1 MPCGPLVPLL
11 VMALTAAPPPD
22 LRDAALG
29 SSLPGAA
36 AEVLEVAT
44 AGLPAP
50 PELAVIQT
58 QTYGTITLDHRAHLA
73 RKTSCRTCHGP
84 GPVAKLGRLPAR
96 VAHDRCVTCHRA
108 AENAPTACRDCHVK
122 PAPPSEPEVVTAA
135 LAEVG
140 GSGAPS
146 VGTLPRAEGIP
157 AGGAV
162 VPAALLAELQAMRTR
177 ELEERV
183 RNPFRRVLGIGFSA
197 TGGPGRDVT
206 TGPALSITAREGRVL
221 LLYGLERGTF
231 SGESRTLGL
240 VGAGLTHAV
249 RGPWNVHAIALGG
262 FDVIENPTSFSPTV
276 GLRGGIE
283 WLGRRTSVSLDA
295 TAADDL
301 VTGVNKLGQQTGG
314 FTWSVGASVGL
325 VIGRD

>member
-29 SSLPGAA
+29 SAGAGAA
-36 AEVLEVAT
+36 AEVLEVAS
-44 AGLPAP
+44 AGLPPP

-58 QTYGTITLDHRAHLA
+58 QTFGTITLDHRAHLA

-84 GPVAKLGRLPAR
+84 GPVGKLGRLPAR
-96 VAHDRCVTCHRA
+96 VAHDRCVTCHRV

-122 PAPPSEPEVVTAA
+122 AAPAPEPEVVTAA
-135 LAEVG
+135 LGDGSAG
-140 GSGAPS
+140 GAAGAAAP
-146 VGTLPRAEGIP
+146 VHLEGAP
-157 AGGAV
+157 AGGTV
-162 VPAALLAELQAMRTR
+162 VPASLLAELQAMRTR

-183 RNPFRRVLGIGFSA
+183 RNPFRRVLGVGFSA

-221 LLYGLERGTF
+221 LLYAIERGTF

-262 FDVIENPTSFSPTV
+262 FDVIENPTTFSPTV

-295 TAADDL
+295 TAAEDL
-301 VTGVNKLGQQTGG
+301 VSGVNKLGQQTGG
-314 FTWSVGASVGL
+314 FTWSVGASVGF
-325 VIGRD
+325 VVARD